1 MSPKLKLCSGSKA
14 VQKLQR
20 VGWEISRQKG
30 SHVMMTKSDYP
41 YTLSIPQHKELGI
54 GILSKILK
62 QANLTI
68 DKFNEL

>member
-1 MSPKLKLCSGSKA
+1 MSPKIKLCSGDQVVK
-14 VQKLQR
+14 KLQR
-20 VGWEISRQKG
+20 IGWEISRQKG
-30 SHVMMTKSDYP
+30 SHVMMTKSDYL

-54 GILSKILK
+54 GILSKIVK